1 MNRYYF
7 EEAIVLKNQRIRDS
21 DLLLTIY
28 GRSKGKYNV
37 IAPGAL
43 KFKNRLRGKIELFSW
58 GKGYFIKR
66 KSLDWLINWEIKDIF
81 WNIRTS
87 FEKLNSALSIISIV
101 ERNTPWENPD
111 ENLFNI
117 VINILKLIKEN
128 NSEFFKEIFFIKYI
142 QSQGLID
149 KFSTSCDKCGK
160 VFKNEIVRIN
170 IIENKVYCKN
180 CSFSGITISLETLQN
195 LNRILDLPLEESI
208 NLNLSKIEFENLI
221 REYEK
226 TIE

>member
-81 WNIRTS
+81 WNIRTN

-128 NSEFFKEIFFIKYI
+128 NSEFFKEIFFIRYI

-149 KFSTSCDKCGK
+149 KFSTSCNKCGK

-180 CSFSGITISLETLQN
+180 CSFSGVAISLETLQN
-195 LNRILDLPLEESI
+195 LNKILDLPLEESI
-208 NLNLSKIEFENLI
+208 NLNLSKIEFENLM